1 MFVYLLLFFDFNINA
16 WFLFKFALFT
26 FIWIIIICFIWIIFY
41 SNYSNY
47 LFYSNKPYSN
57 SNPNYYNIILDC
69 MIKILGILLI
79 RDTWNKCRNFITE
92 FGAEFC
98 KTLIKIFWTSTFISN
113 ITIFYII
120 LKITVAYAIHDINL
134 SISVY
139 QFLKGYSYKI
149 FYFYM

>member
-1 MFVYLLLFFDFNINA
+1 MNKVNN
-16 WFLFKFALFT
+16 
-26 FIWIIIICFIWIIFY
+26 
-41 SNYSNY
+41 
-47 LFYSNKPYSN
+47 SNKPYSN

-79 RDTWNKCRNFITE
+79 RDMWNKCRNFITE